1 MSNPKIGGKIVN
13 YDSKFPIQ
21 KKVIECLSNEIF
33 DFSALE
39 INFRSQSQMTM
50 NMKKQ

>member
-13 YDSKFPIQ
+13 HDSKFSIQ
-21 KKVIECLSNEIF
+21 KEVIEGLNNEIL

-39 INFRSQSQMTM
+39 ISFRPLSQRTM